1 MTLSSLVPNLKAVF
15 FDLDDV
21 LVFSEKL
28 HNHAWHLCL
37 PSFGVNP
44 TVIDF
49 GSFTGMSDMQ
59 QAKRFV
65 SEFSI
70 NHPPQAL
77 WESKRQAFLELA
89 KSGFESAQGRNALL
103 ERLSKIYKI
112 GVVSSSPISVIQEVL
127 RLEKILDFFHFVI
140 GFEDCQQ
147 HKPHPEPYQ
156 NALKLTGVYS
166 HEALVVEDS
175 VTGITAAK
183 NANIPVIG
191 LLKDQRPEQIL
202 KDVSYYNSFS
212 EIHNSL
218 FKELGANLE

>member
-1 MTLSSLVPNLKAVF
+1 MTLSSALPYLKAVF

-28 HNHAWHLCL
+28 HNHAWHVCL

-44 TVIDF
+44 TTIDF
-49 GSFTGMSDMQ
+49 ASFTGMSDMQ

-70 NHPPQAL
+70 NQEPQAL
-77 WESKRQAFLELA
+77 WESKRLTFLELA
-89 KSGFESAQGRNALL
+89 KAGFESAQGRNALL

-112 GVVSSSPISVIQEVL
+112 GVVSSSPITVIQEVL
-127 RLEKILDFFHFVI
+127 RLERILNLFHFVI
-140 GFEDCQQ
+140 GFEDCEQ

-156 NALKLTGVYS
+156 NALKLTGIS
-166 HEALVVEDS
+166 AHEALVIEDS

-202 KDVSYYNSFS
+202 KDVSYYNNFS
-212 EIHNSL
+212 EIHDSL
-218 FKELGANLE
+218 FQ